1 MAALLEGH
9 ATPAQ
14 AGAFLMGLRAKGET
28 VDEVLGLIEGLRA
41 ASVKV
46 RPRRD
51 VVVDLCGTGGDGAGT
66 FNISTAAAI
75 VVAGAGVAVAKHGNR
90 AASSRAGSADVL
102 EALGVPIDLSPERAK
117 TSIEE
122 HGFAFLFA
130 QLYHPA
136 MKHLAPVR
144 RDLGVRTVFNLLGPL
159 ASPAG
164 VERQLIGV
172 PDAGAR
178 ALLAGALGLL
188 GCERAWVVLGH
199 GGLDEVSISGPT
211 AVTVVTRDGLEELS
225 ISPEDAGIR
234 PGGLEGLR
242 GGTAA
247 ENAALIERVLGGE
260 AGPPRDAVAINAAAA
275 LVVAGAAT
283 DLAEAAARARESID
297 SGAAMRVLES
307 VRRFR

>member
-1 MAALLEGH
+1 MGVLLEGR
-9 ATPAQ
+9 APPAQ
-14 AGAFLMGLRAKGET
+14 AGAFLMGLRAKGEA
-28 VDEVLGLIEGLRA
+28 VDEVLGLIDGLRA
-41 ASVKV
+41 AAIKI

-66 FNISTAAAI
+66 FNISTAAAL

-102 EALGVPIDLSPERAK
+102 EALGVPIDLPPGRAQA
-117 TSIEE
+117 SIEE
-122 HGFAFLFA
+122 IGFAFLFA

-144 RDLGVRTVFNLLGPL
+144 RELGVRTVFNLLGPL

-172 PDAGAR
+172 PDGVAR
-178 ALLAGALGLL
+178 ALLAGALRHL
-188 GCERAWVVLGH
+188 GCELGWVASGH

-211 AVTVVTRDGLEELS
+211 DVTAATRAGLEELAV
-225 ISPEDAGIR
+225 SPEDAGIR
-234 PGGLEGLR
+234 RGATEGLR
-242 GGTAA
+242 GGSAA
-247 ENAALIERVLGGE
+247 ENAALIERVLAGE
-260 AGPPRDAVAINAAAA
+260 EGPPRDAVAINAAAA
-275 LVVAGAAT
+275 LVVAGVARDVGEGAAM
-283 DLAEAAARARESID
+283 ARESID
-297 SGAAMRVLES
+297 SGAARGVLEG